1 LEHVHEV
8 KSVPSR
14 ATHSRNS
21 FSWTRSPV
29 ALSQDRQ
36 WLVLTADTEEPSDA
50 PALDALWLRLAALP
64 PTDEAM
70 VAAANEYGFLTR
82 TGESVFNWLQTRQ
95 QLREIAQL
103 WGEPADLALHEL
115 RFSKGGDFTTIRQAR
130 ELAHEMR
137 RTAII
142 GDGIA
147 MDRDIK
153 IVPGLVNYEVQPRT
167 LFGLLTVQVA
177 DALAERPL
185 YRRCAYCAGW
195 FAVRRSDQLYC
206 QPKHRGAKAK

>member
-1 LEHVHEV
+1 M
-8 KSVPSR
+8 PSR
-14 ATHSRNS
+14 RD

-36 WLVLTADTEEPSDA
+36 QLVLTAETEEPSDA

-64 PTDEAM
+64 NTEEA
-70 VAAANEYGFLTR
+70 VAAAANEYGFLTR
-82 TGESVFNWLQTRQ
+82 LGEGVSYWLQTRQ

-167 LFGLLTVQVA
+167 LFGLLTVQVSA
-177 DALAERPL
+177 ALERRRL
-185 YRRCAYCAGW
+185 YRRCAYCGGW
-195 FAVRRSDQLYC
+195 FAVRRTDQLYC
-206 QPKHRGAKAK
+206 LPKHRGTKCRNSPILSLSKLGLSK